1 MKHLLN
7 TTATAALVFTLS
19 TTMTSANETVPA
31 GVMAQSSAMQD
42 GYKNY
47 QFYGWAEYG
56 VETDTADAGIGM
68 NYFLTDRATL
78 YGEIDFIKL
87 DNEEADF
94 DTFNF
99 GIDYAISYN
108 VSTYLEIEFD
118 EDFDYQDVILGVS
131 FIY

>member
-1 MKHLLN
+1 MKITTIAASALL
-7 TTATAALVFTLS
+7 LS
-19 TTMTSANETVPA
+19 SPSLGQTEGLSPS
-31 GVMAQSSAMQD
+31 GLIAQVGQMEDNS
-42 GYKNY
+42 KNY

-68 NYFLTDRATL
+68 NYFITDRLIA
-78 YGEIDFIKL
+78 YGEVDFLKL

-99 GIDYAISYN
+99 GIDYALTYN
-108 VSTYLEIEFD
+108 LSAYAELEFD
-118 EDFDYQDVILGVS
+118 KDFDYQDVIVGVS